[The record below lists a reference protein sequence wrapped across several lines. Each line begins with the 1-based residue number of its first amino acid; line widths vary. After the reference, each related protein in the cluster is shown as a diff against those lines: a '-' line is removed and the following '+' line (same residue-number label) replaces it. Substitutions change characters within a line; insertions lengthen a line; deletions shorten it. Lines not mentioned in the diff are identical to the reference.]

1 MTIDRK
7 LKKDAFYIYKAHW
20 SEDPFVHICGRRY
33 ADRTEEVTEVKVYS
47 NQPEVSLYV
56 DGELKETQSG
66 NYIFRFMVPISG
78 EHEITA
84 KTENAEGV
92 CSDCIT
98 VKK

>member
-56 DGELKETQSG
+56 DGELEG
-66 NYIFRFMVPISG
+66 D
-78 EHEITA
+78 
-84 KTENAEGV
+84 TERKLYLQIYGA
-92 CSDCIT
+92 DQRRT
-98 VKK
+98 